1 MINFQFE
8 CDLNSMSVWGLFVDD
23 VFFSYYYWYLNM
35 IGQGKHN

>member
-8 CDLNSMSVWGLFVDD
+8 CDLNSMSGWGLVLFVDD

-35 IGQGKHN
+35 IG